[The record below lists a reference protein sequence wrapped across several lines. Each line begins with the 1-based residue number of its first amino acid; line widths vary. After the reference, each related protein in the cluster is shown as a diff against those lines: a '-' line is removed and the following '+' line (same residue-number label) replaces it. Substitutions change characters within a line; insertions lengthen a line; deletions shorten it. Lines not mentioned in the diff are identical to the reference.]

1 MTQIN
6 IPTKRK
12 KTNVVSIASAKPKST
27 RKTADELLEWREM
40 VMRRDELQHYIDKLD
55 DYVAYHNLQDSDA
68 GSILER
74 AHEEMNY
81 ILARIEATRE
91 APKQPN
97 APKWWRE

>member
-1 MTQIN
+1 MTIN
-6 IPTKRK
+6 IPTTRK

-40 VMRRDELQHYIDKLD
+40 VMRRDELQHYSDKLD

-81 ILARIEATRE
+81 CCVLHSSSSLPVIQSIYLSRYT
-91 APKQPN
+91 Q
-97 APKWWRE
+97 